1 MMFGNL
7 LKSGIAVISHPSIPF
22 GTIPLIF
29 CLQSSKLVDLVLRAM
44 TPPLTQLRRKW
55 ATAAAAASAVT
66 AQTTLK
72 LAAGAECADVAVAL
86 CDHSA
91 FASHAAAAAAA
102 AVNEA
107 RYAVDTALTASERLA
122 MTPLKVVVSRND
134 NADTNANGST
144 SVDTDSAKTD
154 ANTVASTETALAAY
168 EDDYA
173 AFEALL
179 NTTVSDTAAE
189 TEAGSNN

>member
-1 MMFGNL
+1 
-7 LKSGIAVISHPSIPF
+7 
-22 GTIPLIF
+22 
-29 CLQSSKLVDLVLRAM
+29 
-44 TPPLTQLRRKW
+44 
-55 ATAAAAASAVT
+55 
-66 AQTTLK
+66 
-72 LAAGAECADVAVAL
+72 
-86 CDHSA
+86 
-91 FASHAAAAAAA
+91 
-102 AVNEA
+102 
-107 RYAVDTALTASERLA
+107 